1 MLEVCLFL
9 FVIQA
14 VDEILKM
21 MKKAQAA
28 CGCISQKEDA
38 WIKETV

>member
-14 VDEILKM
+14 VDEILKRGRM
-21 MKKAQAA
+21 DKRNSMKQARRIFRRRA
-28 CGCISQKEDA
+28 CL
-38 WIKETV
+38 